1 MIIIIGGGPIGLACG
16 IELKKLGKP
25 FLILEKGSIVESL
38 YRFPVNM
45 TFFSTSDRLELGDIP
60 FISLGTK
67 PSRREAL
74 EYYRRVA
81 RSFDLPIN
89 LYEEVKSVQGSDGN
103 FEVITSKNIYKAEKV
118 IVATGFYGEP
128 NRMNVPGEDLP
139 KVKHYY
145 DEPHPYANQKVAVIG
160 AGNSGVDVAL
170 ETFRN
175 GAEVTL
181 VVRYPDLKDTIKYWV
196 KPDIENRI
204 KDGSIKSYFNSEV
217 VSIHEK
223 SIVLQTPEG
232 KIELENDFVLAM
244 TGYTPKYEMLK
255 NLQINWA
262 DDEDKTPIYNEETYE
277 SSTKGIYIAGVVC
290 GGLRTGKWFIENA
303 RDHAVAIAEDLMKKS

>member
-16 IELKKLGKP
+16 IELKKHGIP

-45 TFFSTSDRLELGDIP
+45 TFFSTSDRLELGEIP
-60 FISLGTK
+60 FISLNTK
-67 PSRREAL
+67 PTRREAL

-81 RSFDLPIN
+81 RAFDLPIN
-89 LYEEVKSVQGSDGN
+89 LYEEVKSVQGTDGN
-103 FEVITSKNIYKAEKV
+103 FEVITTKNTYKAEKV

-128 NRMNVPGEDLP
+128 NLMNVPGENLP

-145 DEPHPYANQKVAVIG
+145 DEPHPYAYQKVAVIG

-175 GAEVTL
+175 GAEVTFI
-181 VVRYPDLKDTIKYWV
+181 VRYPELKDTIKYWV
-196 KPDIENRI
+196 RPDIENRI
-204 KDGSIKSYFNSEV
+204 IDGSIKTYFNSEV
-217 VSIHEK
+217 ISIHEK
-223 SIVLQTPEG
+223 SIVIKTPEG
-232 KIELENDFVLAM
+232 IVELENDFVLAM

-255 NLQINWA
+255 NLQIKWA
-262 DDEDKTPIYNEETYE
+262 DDEDKTPIYDEKTYE
-277 SSTKGIYIAGVVC
+277 TPTKGIYIAGVVC

-303 RDHAVAIAEDLMKKS
+303 RDHALAIANDLMK